1 MAQRYPLFLDLTDR
15 LVIVV
20 GGGKVA
26 TRRLPRLIDSGADV
40 LLVAPTITEKVRGYL
55 DNGQVRWHSRR
66 YEVSD
71 LDGAMLVL
79 ACTDD
84 LEVNSAVALDAQR
97 LGIWCSRADDATASA
112 AWVPA
117 SGTIDSVTVAV
128 SAGGDPHRARDLRDS
143 ALVAFRQGDLHARP
157 KRSDGEV
164 VLVGGGPGDPDLI
177 TLRGYRALLDADV
190 VITDR
195 LGPISLLTTLDDDV
209 EIIDVGKTP
218 RGLSVPQ
225 DEINA
230 LLIDRAKAGKRVVR
244 LKGGDPFIFGRG
256 GEEVQACVAA
266 GVAIQVVPGIS
277 SATAAPLLAG
287 IPLTHRGVTQHFVV
301 AAAHVPPGDPR
312 SSVDWRGIASG
323 GGTLVLMMAV
333 ENRAAIAEELMAG
346 GMASTTPVAIIQDAS
361 TKNQKVMFCDLTGL
375 ADQEI
380 RPPAV
385 IVVGEVVALV
395 NKMEEK

>member
-1 MAQRYPLFLDLTDR
+1 MTQRYPLFLDLTDR
-15 LVIVV
+15 RILVV

-26 TRRLPRLIDSGADV
+26 TRRLPRLIDSGADI

-55 DNGQVRWHSRR
+55 DNGQVRWHSQR

-97 LGIWCSRADDATASA
+97 RGIWCARADDATASA

-117 SGTIDSVTVAV
+117 AGTIDSVTVAV
-128 SAGGDPHRARDLRDS
+128 SAGGDPHRAQDLRDQ
-143 ALVAFRQGDLHARP
+143 ALVAFRQGDLHSRP
-157 KRSDGEV
+157 TRGSGEV

-177 TLRGYRALLDADV
+177 TLRGYRALLEADV

-218 RGLSVPQ
+218 RGPSVPQ

-230 LLIDRAKAGKRVVR
+230 LLIDRAKAGKSVIR

-256 GEEVQACVAA
+256 GEEVQACVDA
-266 GVAIQVVPGIS
+266 GVAVRVIPGIS

-287 IPLTHRGVTQHFVV
+287 IPLTHRGLTQHFVV

-312 SSVDWRGIASG
+312 SSIDWRGIASG

-333 ENRAAIAEELMAG
+333 ENRAVIAEELMAG
-346 GMASTTPVAIIQDAS
+346 GMASTTPVAVIQDAS
-361 TKNQKVMFCDLTGL
+361 TKNQKVIFSDLAGL
-375 ADQEI
+375 GDRAIQ
-380 RPPAV
+380 PPAV
-385 IVVGEVVALV
+385 IVIGEVVARAQTL
-395 NKMEEK
+395 ESL